1 MNLRRALLIGCFGL
15 LSTLLGLLCTS
26 PVLAAKQEFE
36 IVVANGRVMDPESGL
51 DSIRHIGIRSGKIA
65 AIASEPLEGRT
76 VVNATGLIVA
86 PGFIDVHQHWH
97 DQEGYRFQVMD
108 GVTTSLE
115 AETGTADVDEWYA
128 AREGR
133 TLINYGVSAGHV
145 PVRMKIM
152 RDPGGAAPTG
162 DAARRGASDEE
173 IATIAREIQNGLRR
187 GAVAVGLKPQHTPAA
202 SSWEILEMFRVAAA
216 HNAPCFVHLR
226 YQGELEPQ
234 SSIVALEEA
243 IAGAAI
249 SGAAL
254 HVVHVTS
261 NGLRAT
267 PRLLQMVGEARSR
280 GLDVTAEIYPYTA
293 ASNPIES
300 AMFDEGWQK
309 RLGISYSD
317 LQWVATGER
326 LTAETFAHFRKTGG
340 RVIIHMIPEEIV
352 REALINPLTLVA
364 SDGVKGHPRSAGTY
378 ARVLGRYVRELKSL
392 SLMDA
397 LRKMTL
403 MPAQRLEG
411 RVEAMRNKGRIRV
424 GADADLTIFDPTR
437 VIDVSTYEEPA
448 RYSQGIVHVMVN
460 GVTVVKDGRLQ
471 DGLAPGR
478 SVRASIY

>member
-1 MNLRRALLIGCFGL
+1 MNLRREPVITFFRL
-15 LSTLLGLLCTS
+15 LSTLLGLLFAT
-26 PVLAAKQEFE
+26 PVLAATQEFE
-36 IVVANGRVMDPESGL
+36 IVVANGRVIDPESGL
-51 DSIRHIGIRSGKIA
+51 DAIRHVGIGSGKIA
-65 AIASEPLEGRT
+65 AITSEPLQGWV

-86 PGFIDVHQHWH
+86 PGFIDIHQHWH
-97 DQEGYRFQVMD
+97 DEEGYRFQAMD

-115 AETGTADVDEWYA
+115 AETGAADVDEWYA
-128 AREGR
+128 LREGR
-133 TLINYGVSAGHV
+133 ALINYGVSAGHV
-145 PVRMKIM
+145 PVRMKVM
-152 RDPGGAAPTG
+152 RDPGDAAPTG
-162 DAARRGASDEE
+162 DAARRSASDEE
-173 IATIAREIQNGLRR
+173 IARIAREIENGLRR

-216 HNAPCFVHLR
+216 VGAPCFVHLR

-234 SSIVALEEA
+234 SSIAALEEA

-249 SGAAL
+249 SGASL

-267 PRLLQMVGEARSR
+267 PRLLQMIGEARSR
-280 GLDVTAEIYPYTA
+280 GLDVTTEIYPYTA

-340 RVIIHMIPEEIV
+340 RLIIHMIPEEIV
-352 REALINPLTLVA
+352 RNALINPLTLVA

-378 ARVLGRYVRELKSL
+378 ARILGRYVREGGSL
-392 SLMDA
+392 SSMDA

-403 MPAQRLEG
+403 MPAQRLQG
-411 RVEAMRNKGRIRV
+411 RVDAMKNKGRIRV
-424 GADADLTIFDPTR
+424 GADADLTIFDPSR
-437 VIDVSTYEEPA
+437 VIDMSTYEEPA
-448 RYSQGIVHVMVN
+448 KYSQGIIHVMVN
-460 GVTVVKDGRLQ
+460 GVSVVKDGRLQ

-478 SVRASIY
+478 PVRARIH